1 MQQLLLS
8 AEKNMMEQP
17 VLLGLGYVIGVHQ
30 FGTNY
35 IHCK

>member
-8 AEKNMMEQP
+8 AEKNTKEQP
-17 VLLGLGYVIGVHQ
+17 VLLGLGYVVEVHQ
-30 FGTNY
+30 SGTNY